1 MSKLSASQVRA
12 ARRERR
18 DKKKKIF
25 RIATTS
31 VVSMIALIFVI
42 SFLLPSLPIFDRSN
56 DVPDG
61 PGKRMAD
68 QGRQHIGPGDTH
80 PNYNS
85 YPSTSGWHYP
95 QPLAPV
101 RWGIHSTYIED
112 EYYIHNLEH
121 GGIAIF
127 YNCEVDCP
135 ELVSQLSQVVDKA
148 VGGGMK
154 VVMATYPGMTTKI
167 ALTAWN
173 FIDIFDEFDEDRIIK
188 FINSHESSPNSPEPN
203 FR

>member
-1 MSKLSASQVRA
+1 MSKLNASQVRA

-18 DKKKKIF
+18 DRKKKIF
-25 RIATTS
+25 RLATTI
-31 VVSMIALIFVI
+31 VVSMIALIFVV

-56 DVPDG
+56 DVPEG
-61 PGKRMAD
+61 PGNRMAD
-68 QGRQHIGPGDTH
+68 QGRQHISPGDTH

-101 RWGIHSTYIED
+101 RWGIHSAYIED

-135 ELVSQLSQVVDKA
+135 ELVTQLSKVVDKA

-154 VVMATYPGMTTKI
+154 VLMAPYPGMTTKI
-167 ALTAWN
+167 ALIAWN

>member
-1 MSKLSASQVRA
+1 MSKLSSSHVRA
-12 ARRERR
+12 ARRERKDR
-18 DKKKKIF
+18 KRKIF
-25 RIATTS
+25 RL
-31 VVSMIALIFVI
+31 VSAAVISLIALVFVV
-42 SFLLPSLPIFDRSN
+42 SFLLPSLPIFDQSN
-56 DVPDG
+56 KLPDG
-61 PGKRMAD
+61 PGKRMSD
-68 QGRQHIGPGDTH
+68 QGRQHIGIDDDH

-101 RWGIHSTYIED
+101 RWGIHSEFIDD

-121 GGIAIF
+121 GGIGVF
-127 YNCEVDCP
+127 YNCENECP
-135 ELVSQLSQVVDKA
+135 ELVSQLGEIVDKA

-154 VVMATYPGMTTKI
+154 VVMAPYHGMTTRI
-167 ALTAWN
+167 SLTAWN
-173 FIDIFDEFDEDRIIK
+173 FIDIFDEFDEDRIVK

>member
-31 VVSMIALIFVI
+31 VVSMIALIFVV

-135 ELVSQLSQVVDKA
+135 ELVLSL
-148 VGGGMK
+148 
-154 VVMATYPGMTTKI
+154 I
-167 ALTAWN
+167 H
-173 FIDIFDEFDEDRIIK
+173 I
-188 FINSHESSPNSPEPN
+188 
-203 FR
+203 

>member
-1 MSKLSASQVRA
+1 MSKESPSQVRA

-18 DKKKKIF
+18 DRKRKIYRF
-25 RIATTS
+25 ITS
-31 VVSMIALIFVI
+31 FFVAMIALIFVI

-56 DVPDG
+56 DVPEG
-61 PGKRMAD
+61 PGKRFAD
-68 QGRQHIGPGDTH
+68 LGRQHINPGDTH
-80 PNYNS
+80 PDYNS
-85 YPSTSGWHYP
+85 YPATSGWHYP

-101 RWGIHSTYIED
+101 RWGVHSKFIED
-112 EYYIHNLEH
+112 EYFIHNLEH
-121 GGIAIF
+121 GGIGVF

-135 ELVSQLSQVVDKA
+135 EMVDQLSNIVDKA

-154 VVMATYPGMTTKI
+154 VVMAPYPGMTTKI

-173 FIDIFDEFDEDRIIK
+173 FLDIFNEFDEDRIIK

>member
-1 MSKLSASQVRA
+1 MSKLNASQVRA
-12 ARRERR
+12 ARRERKDR
-18 DKKKKIF
+18 KKKIF
-25 RIATTS
+25 RLATTI
-31 VVSMIALIFVI
+31 VVSMIALIFVV

-61 PGKRMAD
+61 PGNRMAD
-68 QGRQHIGPGDTH
+68 QGRQHISPGDTH

-101 RWGIHSTYIED
+101 RWGVHSTVIAD
-112 EYYIHNLEH
+112 EYFIHNLEH

-135 ELVSQLSQVVDKA
+135 ELVTQLSKVVDKA

-154 VVMATYPGMTTKI
+154 VLMAPYPGMTTKI

-173 FIDIFDEFDEDRIIK
+173 FIDIFDEFNEDRIIK
-188 FINSHESSPNSPEPN
+188 FINNHESSPNSPEPN